1 MLSIFTYFHTQ
12 KSIHFEIL
20 SMLPIRN
27 MSQEAGNLGPLD
39 MQEIIDELVAEPGP
53 QYRLDPSSASVAS
66 ISDRGIGGFPPSRLG
81 FFLENQ

>member
-1 MLSIFTYFHTQ
+1 MLSIFTYFK

-53 QYRLDPSSASVAS
+53 Q
-66 ISDRGIGGFPPSRLG
+66 
-81 FFLENQ
+81 